1 MADNRVAGEERLYR
15 SVRSSEIIRDASGQA
30 LRASSQAFADRHQQ
44 VSVNRAALSDHDPHS
59 TQKSRSDAVVELVAG
74 EVRAIRS
81 LVRLADQGREVG
93 LYTIGVRPD
102 PLPDNTA
109 HAVSYAHPQFASRS
123 LFKKLQEQLAYMA
136 RLVLLPNGEADNA

>member
-1 MADNRVAGEERLYR
+1 VADDRVADEERLYR
-15 SVRSSEIIRDASGQA
+15 SVRSSEIMRDASGQA

-44 VSVNRAALSDHDPHS
+44 VSVNRAALCDHDPRS

-74 EVRAIRS
+74 EVRALRS
-81 LVRLADQGREVG
+81 LLRRDDQGREVG
-93 LYTIGVRPD
+93 LYTIDVCPD

-109 HAVSYAHPQFASRS
+109 HAVIYADPQFASRS

-136 RLVLLPNGEADNA
+136 RFVLLPDDEADDA